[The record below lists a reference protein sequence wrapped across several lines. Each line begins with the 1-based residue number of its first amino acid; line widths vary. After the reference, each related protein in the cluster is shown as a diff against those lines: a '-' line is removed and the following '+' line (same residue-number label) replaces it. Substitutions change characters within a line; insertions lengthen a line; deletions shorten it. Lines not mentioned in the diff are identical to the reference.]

1 MSEALHGTVTLVIGA
16 RSYTLKPTL
25 DAALRI
31 EARFGGL
38 RAALESMRLMSIAAC
53 ADIVIAGAD
62 LNARSAPGHRPV
74 KYSTPV
80 VAKVS
85 GQLTEFITV
94 LLNPVPPSVAARG
107 KDEAA
112 STAQ

>member
-1 MSEALHGTVTLVIGA
+1 MSEALHGTITLVIGA

-31 EARFGGL
+31 ETRFGGL
-38 RAALESMRLMSIAAC
+38 RGALEAMRLMSIAAC
-53 ADIVIAGAD
+53 ADILVAGAD
-62 LNARSAPGHRPV
+62 LKPDQHAVIAGEVFH
-74 KYSTPV
+74 TG

-94 LLNPVPPSVAARG
+94 LLNPVPPSVASRG
-107 KDEAA
+107 KDEAD

>member
-1 MSEALHGTVTLVIGA
+1 
-16 RSYTLKPTL
+16 
-25 DAALRI
+25 
-31 EARFGGL
+31 
-38 RAALESMRLMSIAAC
+38 MSIAAC

-62 LNARSAPGHRPV
+62 LKPDQHPAIAGEVFHSG
-74 KYSTPV
+74 

>member
-1 MSEALHGTVTLVIGA
+1 MSEALHGTITLVIGA

-31 EARFGGL
+31 ETRFGGL
-38 RAALESMRLMSIAAC
+38 RGALEAMRLMSIAAC
-53 ADIVIAGAD
+53 ADILVAGAD
-62 LNARSAPGHRPV
+62 LKPDQHSVIAGEVFH
-74 KYSTPV
+74 TG

-94 LLNPVPPSVAARG
+94 LLNPVPPSVASRG
-107 KDEAA
+107 KDEAD